1 MTASYTALES
11 TFKKLSDLDGAK
23 AVLHWDSA
31 VMMPSG
37 GSDARAEQLTTLS
50 IIGHDMITQ
59 PKLADLLGEA
69 ESDHAMLSAWQ
80 QSNLREMRRIWS
92 HANAVDESLVTAL
105 SRAGSKC
112 EMVWRTARGEN
123 DFKNFAPLLKEVV
136 NLVRQVA
143 TAKAERFGCS
153 LYDALLDQFD
163 PGRKSAEI
171 DVIFADL
178 EGFLPGF
185 VQEVLEHQKT
195 LPPILPLNGK
205 FSTDKQKELGLF
217 CMNTIGFDFNHGRL
231 DVSHHPFC
239 GGVPSDVRLTT
250 RYDENDFITAMM
262 GVQHETGHAMYE
274 NQLPHE
280 WLEQP
285 VGQACGMSIHESQSL
300 LIEMQV
306 CRSRDFLSFI
316 LPVIRSTFGV
326 EGKEWELDNI
336 HRIVTKVEPG
346 LIRVDADEV
355 TYPAHVMLRYKLEKA
370 FLSGDLEVD
379 DLPSAWNDGMTE
391 YLGIVPDSDKNGC
404 MQDIH
409 WTDGSFGY
417 FPTYTLGAIHAAQF
431 FAAAKKTIPGLL
443 DQISEGDFKPLIHWL
458 KDHIHNYGS
467 FFRAN
472 DLMVHATGEPIN
484 VGIYKSHLKNRY
496 LAK

>member
-1 MTASYTALES
+1 MTRSYATLEAI
-11 TFKKLSDLDGAK
+11 FKKLSDLDGAK

-37 GSDARAEQLTTLS
+37 GGEARAEQLATLS
-50 IIGHDMITQ
+50 VISHDIITQ
-59 PKLADLLGEA
+59 PNIADLLEDAEA
-69 ESDHAMLSAWQ
+69 TQTGFSAWQ
-80 QSNLREMRRIWS
+80 QANLREMRRVWN
-92 HANAVDESLVTAL
+92 HANAVDEALVMAL

-112 EMVWRTARGEN
+112 ELVWRTARAEN
-123 DFKNFAPLLKEVV
+123 DFKSFAPLLKEVV

-143 TAKAERFGCS
+143 NAKAERFGCS

-171 DVIFADL
+171 DLLFADI
-178 EGFLPGF
+178 EQFLPGF
-185 VQEVLEHQKT
+185 VQEVLEHQRS
-195 LPPILPLNGK
+195 LPPILPLAGT

-217 CMNTIGFDFNHGRL
+217 CMNTLGFDFNQGRL

-250 RYDENDFITAMM
+250 RYDESDFITAMM
-262 GVQHETGHAMYE
+262 GVEHETGHAMYE
-274 NQLPHE
+274 NQLPE
-280 WLEQP
+280 AWRAQP

-306 CRSRDFLSFI
+306 CRSREFLSFI

-326 EGKEWELDNI
+326 SGKAWELDNL

-355 TYPAHVMLRYKLEKA
+355 TYPAHILLRYKLEKA
-370 FLSGDLEVD
+370 FLSGELEVEG
-379 DLPSAWNDGMTE
+379 LPAAWNEGMKQ
-391 YLGIVPDSDKNGC
+391 YLGIVPDSDRNGC

-431 FAAAKKTIPGLL
+431 FTAAKKAVPAVLE
-443 DQISEGDFKPLIHWL
+443 QISKGNFHPLNQWL

-472 DLMVHATGEPIN
+472 DLMVQATGGPID
-484 VGIYKSHLKNRY
+484 VAGYKGHLRRRY
-496 LAK
+496 FG